1 MHTCEILPSGRHR
14 HHIENFQPS
23 SGLLDRFRS
32 IITSS
37 PGVSGGVA
45 LSDKDYI
52 NLPFQPEKRLPK
64 LRNKQAAK
72 QLDTSS
78 CDVKARKLSSSSS
91 KSSCYTVKT
100 RRLRSP
106 DEKPPP
112 RRHSTTTTDSVLL
125 SMRHPNILYAL
136 DLRSGSSSDLQPAP
150 TYTGVSLATLIQRA
164 GRGLSSAE
172 ADCYFAQLI
181 AGLTYLHALPISH
194 RDLNPSNLL
203 LTTTGTLKIANF
215 TASEYLSKSSP
226 SSSSPKRCCGTA
238 PYLAPEVLFIHDAQH
253 DFDARAVDMWAV
265 GVVYLELRTGTLAW
279 ALAAEG
285 ADEGYDQYLS
295 ERISLWG
302 FRPIENLKNKHCRR
316 VIQTLLD
323 PDPGERMAASQVR
336 RSSWCAGIELCEAAL
351 GG

>member
-1 MHTCEILPSGRHR
+1 MKTEFWAIGQVPIDNHFKPGSKWR
-14 HHIENFQPS
+14 S
-23 SGLLDRFRS
+23 STFR
-32 IITSS
+32 
-37 PGVSGGVA
+37 
-45 LSDKDYI
+45 YYN

-64 LRNKQAAK
+64 SRKKQATK

-100 RRLRSP
+100 RRPRSP
-106 DEKPPP
+106 DEKPPA

-150 TYTGVSLATLIQRA
+150 TYTGVTLATLIQRA

-181 AGLTYLHALPISH
+181 AGLTYLHALSISH

-215 TASEYLSKSSP
+215 TASEYLRPP
-226 SSSSPKRCCGTA
+226 SSSSSSSSGGRSRKRCCGTA
-238 PYLAPEVLFIHDAQH
+238 PYLAPEVLLIHDDQR

-302 FRPIENLKNKHCRR
+302 FRPIENLKNRHCRR

-336 RSSWCAGIELCEAAL
+336 RSPWCAGIELCEAAL